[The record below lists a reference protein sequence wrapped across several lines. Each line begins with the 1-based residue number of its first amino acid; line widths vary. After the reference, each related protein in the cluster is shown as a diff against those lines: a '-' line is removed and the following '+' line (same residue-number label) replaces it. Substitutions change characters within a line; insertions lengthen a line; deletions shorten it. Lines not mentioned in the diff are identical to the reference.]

1 MTISNLKLLIKALIL
16 EAKLNT
22 KTVYVY
28 HISDNAN
35 MSDRQIQAG
44 VYSPKFENL
53 GLFTAPLNAIENSW
67 AAWAASKGRFG
78 ATEDQQYKNLTLYKL
93 ALPKW
98 VLDQAEKEHSARAQ
112 ESMKQNPDSAM
123 GAWGW
128 DAETFIPKE
137 LLQHVHIAGK
147 KTGKVEE
154 FFKGKTDDQNYRSG
168 QKTTHE
174 TQYTKKPTGELE
186 KTVTTYSL
194 QPASFE
200 RILQASDESLKL
212 LNKQELENVVDK
224 LEYFLSPD
232 WIEQKIKKYVAT
244 RKYKAQ
250 SGDRF
255 EREMYSQYL
264 PDLRKQQEQAAE
276 EERSENRETA
286 ERKLSI
292 ARNLLKTKS

>member
-1 MTISNLKLLIKALIL
+1 MTISNLKLLIKTLIL

-22 KTVYVY
+22 KTVYTY

-53 GLFTAPLNAIENSW
+53 GLFTAPLNAIKNSW
-67 AAWAASKGRFG
+67 ASWAANKGRFG
-78 ATEDQQYKNLTLYKL
+78 ATEGQKYKNVTLYKL

-98 VLDQAEKEHSARAQ
+98 VLDQAKKEHEARAE
-112 ESMKQNPDSAM
+112 ESIEQHPDSAL

-128 DAETFIPKE
+128 DIETFIPKE

-154 FFKGKTDDQNYRSG
+154 FFKRITDNQNYRGG

-174 TQYTKKPTGELE
+174 TQYTVSPTGEIE
-186 KTVTTYSL
+186 KTVTAYSL

-232 WIEQKIKKYVAT
+232 WIEQKIKKYAAIT
-244 RKYKAQ
+244 KYKARAG
-250 SGDRF
+250 SRI
-255 EREMYSQYL
+255 EREIYSRYL
-264 PDLRKQQEQAAE
+264 PDLRKQQEQTAE
-276 EERSENRETA
+276 KERSENRETA

>member
-154 FFKGKTDDQNYRSG
+154 FFKGNRPDQNYRSG
-168 QKTTHE
+168 QK
-174 TQYTKKPTGELE
+174 
-186 KTVTTYSL
+186 TTYSL

-232 WIEQKIKKYVAT
+232 WIEQKIKKYAAT

-255 EREMYSQYL
+255 EREIYSQYL